1 MEPMIEPVSQPS
13 IIFSPSARE
22 RKNKD
27 VETLGNHCTFPHP
40 TLFFSCRRTRSLQAK
55 DMKRMD
61 ESDDGSFYDEPR
73 TWPCPVLDD

>member
-40 TLFFSCRRTRSLQAK
+40 HSSSLA
-55 DMKRMD
+55 DALAHFR
-61 ESDDGSFYDEPR
+61 PR
-73 TWPCPVLDD
+73 T